1 MELRIALP
9 IARIYHAR
17 GLTQIQTQ
25 TQLML
30 DGAEPWVARFA
41 ARNAAHCSASNRKA
55 DPVDAQDRHTA
66 EQLARRNAQQL
77 TTPFLAGDDVLVYF
91 DSRWY
96 PAEVHSVERE
106 VVAGHVVA
114 VYVTGF
120 QGRAEAIRFDHVDV
134 VVR

>member
-17 GLTQIQTQ
+17 GLTQTQTQ

-41 ARNAAHCSASNRKA
+41 ARNAARPRPKS
-55 DPVDAQDRHTA
+55 
-66 EQLARRNAQQL
+66 
-77 TTPFLAGDDVLVYF
+77 PFLAGDDVLVYF